1 MKYYLGIDICGTH
14 IKGGIV
20 NPLTND
26 IHQNMISHEELKA
39 TDSTLSVTTKIR
51 KVIAEI
57 QNRIPL
63 SKLGGIGI
71 AMPGPC
77 DYAKGIVAI
86 YGVPKFQSLFGLN
99 LKEEIKKVSSLN
111 TVFIND
117 ASAYALGEYYAGA
130 AKDTSRSIIV
140 TIGTGLGS
148 TFLENDTVLNEL
160 TEGIP
165 EHGYLYNIPYRD
177 GMADDYFSTRW
188 FVNTWNMLF
197 PDKKVTGVKEI
208 ALRASNGDNNAQS
221 LFENFASNFVEFIT
235 PFLLNF
241 KPEKLII
248 GGNIAKASDFFLD
261 NIQSQ
266 LEKLNLITKIDIC
279 RLWDM
284 SPLIGSAIYT
294 SNILKNM
301 ENTKEKR
308 HTEQFIA
315 PINSTVTPSG
325 EYDIYPAFPLGK
337 GKIGKGINQLADW
350 IEKHSQIKIDG
361 YIGVFWDELIIKLGE
376 ELRKRGK
383 NVRFFHTSVAMKD
396 PQTIEKMIAPYLG
409 GDNPLFGTITDKHLV
424 NWFDE
429 NKLNSIQ
436 PDPEADL
443 NIFIGT
449 GAALSQWKA
458 PLIYI
463 DIPKNE
469 IQFRMRAGAINNLG
483 LDYRKDNQ
491 QAYKQLYFV
500 DWIVLNKHKKQ
511 CLPLIDLLIDGQRE
525 WDELLMI
532 AGNDLREGLH
542 KMSRNFFRVR
552 PWFEPGAWGGQWMK
566 NHIQGL
572 NKEVNNLAW
581 SFELMVLE
589 NGLMLESDGYR
600 LEVSF
605 DFLMYSDYQN
615 ILGECSETFKYDFP
629 IRFDFLDTFD
639 GDNLSIQCHPRPRYI
654 QEHFN
659 MPFTQDETYY
669 ILDCKNSPCVYLGF
683 QDNIVPEEFQYT
695 LERSQ
700 QKATKVEI
708 ERFVQKHQAK
718 KHDFFLIPNGT
729 IHASGKDCVVL
740 EISSAPYIFTFKM
753 YDWIRMGLDGKPRP
767 LNIQHGMNNLY
778 FERKGEKVIQELICH
793 PYIMEEN
800 QECTIEHLPTH
811 KEHFY
816 DVYRYTFKDRIQ
828 MNTENKCHVF
838 MIVEGDSVCIE
849 TEDGMKQRFNYA
861 ETFVIPAAARSY
873 TIINENPDKR
883 IMLVKAFVKK
893 EVTLK

>member
-1 MKYYLGIDICGTH
+1 M
-14 IKGGIV
+14 
-20 NPLTND
+20 
-26 IHQNMISHEELKA
+26 
-39 TDSTLSVTTKIR
+39 
-51 KVIAEI
+51 VI
-57 QNRIPL
+57 
-63 SKLGGIGI
+63 
-71 AMPGPC
+71 
-77 DYAKGIVAI
+77 
-86 YGVPKFQSLFGLN
+86 
-99 LKEEIKKVSSLN
+99 
-111 TVFIND
+111 
-117 ASAYALGEYYAGA
+117 
-130 AKDTSRSIIV
+130 
-140 TIGTGLGS
+140 
-148 TFLENDTVLNEL
+148 LE
-160 TEGIP
+160 
-165 EHGYLYNIPYRD
+165 
-177 GMADDYFSTRW
+177 S
-188 FVNTWNMLF
+188 
-197 PDKKVTGVKEI
+197 
-208 ALRASNGDNNAQS
+208 
-221 LFENFASNFVEFIT
+221 
-235 PFLLNF
+235 
-241 KPEKLII
+241 
-248 GGNIAKASDFFLD
+248 
-261 NIQSQ
+261 
-266 LEKLNLITKIDIC
+266 
-279 RLWDM
+279 
-284 SPLIGSAIYT
+284 
-294 SNILKNM
+294 
-301 ENTKEKR
+301 
-308 HTEQFIA
+308 
-315 PINSTVTPSG
+315 
-325 EYDIYPAFPLGK
+325 
-337 GKIGKGINQLADW
+337 
-350 IEKHSQIKIDG
+350 
-361 YIGVFWDELIIKLGE
+361 FWDELIIKLGE

-383 NVRFFHTSVAMKD
+383 NVRFFHSSVAMKD

-532 AGNDLREGLH
+532 SGNDLREGLH

-793 PYIMEEN
+793 PYIMKEN

-828 MNTENKCHVF
+828 MNTENTCHVC

>member
-1 MKYYLGIDICGTH
+1 M
-14 IKGGIV
+14 
-20 NPLTND
+20 
-26 IHQNMISHEELKA
+26 
-39 TDSTLSVTTKIR
+39 
-51 KVIAEI
+51 
-57 QNRIPL
+57 
-63 SKLGGIGI
+63 
-71 AMPGPC
+71 
-77 DYAKGIVAI
+77 
-86 YGVPKFQSLFGLN
+86 
-99 LKEEIKKVSSLN
+99 
-111 TVFIND
+111 
-117 ASAYALGEYYAGA
+117 
-130 AKDTSRSIIV
+130 
-140 TIGTGLGS
+140 
-148 TFLENDTVLNEL
+148 
-160 TEGIP
+160 
-165 EHGYLYNIPYRD
+165 
-177 GMADDYFSTRW
+177 
-188 FVNTWNMLF
+188 
-197 PDKKVTGVKEI
+197 
-208 ALRASNGDNNAQS
+208 
-221 LFENFASNFVEFIT
+221 
-235 PFLLNF
+235 
-241 KPEKLII
+241 
-248 GGNIAKASDFFLD
+248 
-261 NIQSQ
+261 
-266 LEKLNLITKIDIC
+266 
-279 RLWDM
+279 
-284 SPLIGSAIYT
+284 
-294 SNILKNM
+294 
-301 ENTKEKR
+301 
-308 HTEQFIA
+308 
-315 PINSTVTPSG
+315 
-325 EYDIYPAFPLGK
+325 GK

-695 LERSQ
+695 LEQSQ
-700 QKATKVEI
+700 QNATKVEI

-883 IMLVKAFVKK
+883 IMLVKAFVK
-893 EVTLK
+893 EEITLK

>member
-1 MKYYLGIDICGTH
+1 M
-14 IKGGIV
+14 
-20 NPLTND
+20 
-26 IHQNMISHEELKA
+26 
-39 TDSTLSVTTKIR
+39 
-51 KVIAEI
+51 
-57 QNRIPL
+57 
-63 SKLGGIGI
+63 
-71 AMPGPC
+71 
-77 DYAKGIVAI
+77 
-86 YGVPKFQSLFGLN
+86 
-99 LKEEIKKVSSLN
+99 
-111 TVFIND
+111 
-117 ASAYALGEYYAGA
+117 
-130 AKDTSRSIIV
+130 
-140 TIGTGLGS
+140 
-148 TFLENDTVLNEL
+148 
-160 TEGIP
+160 
-165 EHGYLYNIPYRD
+165 
-177 GMADDYFSTRW
+177 
-188 FVNTWNMLF
+188 
-197 PDKKVTGVKEI
+197 
-208 ALRASNGDNNAQS
+208 
-221 LFENFASNFVEFIT
+221 
-235 PFLLNF
+235 
-241 KPEKLII
+241 
-248 GGNIAKASDFFLD
+248 
-261 NIQSQ
+261 
-266 LEKLNLITKIDIC
+266 
-279 RLWDM
+279 
-284 SPLIGSAIYT
+284 
-294 SNILKNM
+294 
-301 ENTKEKR
+301 
-308 HTEQFIA
+308 
-315 PINSTVTPSG
+315 
-325 EYDIYPAFPLGK
+325 GK

-383 NVRFFHTSVAMKD
+383 NVRFFHSSVAMKD

-532 AGNDLREGLH
+532 SGNDLREGLH

-729 IHASGKDCVVL
+729 IHASGKGCVVL

-793 PYIMEEN
+793 PYIMKEN

-828 MNTENKCHVF
+828 MNTENTCHVC

>member
-1 MKYYLGIDICGTH
+1 M
-14 IKGGIV
+14 
-20 NPLTND
+20 
-26 IHQNMISHEELKA
+26 
-39 TDSTLSVTTKIR
+39 
-51 KVIAEI
+51 
-57 QNRIPL
+57 
-63 SKLGGIGI
+63 
-71 AMPGPC
+71 
-77 DYAKGIVAI
+77 
-86 YGVPKFQSLFGLN
+86 
-99 LKEEIKKVSSLN
+99 
-111 TVFIND
+111 
-117 ASAYALGEYYAGA
+117 
-130 AKDTSRSIIV
+130 
-140 TIGTGLGS
+140 
-148 TFLENDTVLNEL
+148 
-160 TEGIP
+160 
-165 EHGYLYNIPYRD
+165 
-177 GMADDYFSTRW
+177 
-188 FVNTWNMLF
+188 
-197 PDKKVTGVKEI
+197 
-208 ALRASNGDNNAQS
+208 
-221 LFENFASNFVEFIT
+221 
-235 PFLLNF
+235 
-241 KPEKLII
+241 
-248 GGNIAKASDFFLD
+248 
-261 NIQSQ
+261 
-266 LEKLNLITKIDIC
+266 
-279 RLWDM
+279 
-284 SPLIGSAIYT
+284 
-294 SNILKNM
+294 
-301 ENTKEKR
+301 
-308 HTEQFIA
+308 
-315 PINSTVTPSG
+315 
-325 EYDIYPAFPLGK
+325 
-337 GKIGKGINQLADW
+337 
-350 IEKHSQIKIDG
+350 
-361 YIGVFWDELIIKLGE
+361 
-376 ELRKRGK
+376 
-383 NVRFFHTSVAMKD
+383 
-396 PQTIEKMIAPYLG
+396 
-409 GDNPLFGTITDKHLV
+409 V

-532 AGNDLREGLH
+532 SGNDLREGLH

-659 MPFTQDETYY
+659 MLFTQDETYY

-793 PYIMEEN
+793 PYIMKEN

-828 MNTENKCHVF
+828 MNTENTCHVC

>member
-1 MKYYLGIDICGTH
+1 MY
-14 IKGGIV
+14 
-20 NPLTND
+20 
-26 IHQNMISHEELKA
+26 
-39 TDSTLSVTTKIR
+39 
-51 KVIAEI
+51 
-57 QNRIPL
+57 
-63 SKLGGIGI
+63 
-71 AMPGPC
+71 
-77 DYAKGIVAI
+77 
-86 YGVPKFQSLFGLN
+86 
-99 LKEEIKKVSSLN
+99 
-111 TVFIND
+111 
-117 ASAYALGEYYAGA
+117 
-130 AKDTSRSIIV
+130 
-140 TIGTGLGS
+140 
-148 TFLENDTVLNEL
+148 
-160 TEGIP
+160 
-165 EHGYLYNIPYRD
+165 
-177 GMADDYFSTRW
+177 
-188 FVNTWNMLF
+188 
-197 PDKKVTGVKEI
+197 
-208 ALRASNGDNNAQS
+208 
-221 LFENFASNFVEFIT
+221 
-235 PFLLNF
+235 
-241 KPEKLII
+241 
-248 GGNIAKASDFFLD
+248 
-261 NIQSQ
+261 
-266 LEKLNLITKIDIC
+266 
-279 RLWDM
+279 
-284 SPLIGSAIYT
+284 
-294 SNILKNM
+294 
-301 ENTKEKR
+301 KR
-308 HTEQFIA
+308 Q
-315 PINSTVTPSG
+315 
-325 EYDIYPAFPLGK
+325 
-337 GKIGKGINQLADW
+337 
-350 IEKHSQIKIDG
+350 
-361 YIGVFWDELIIKLGE
+361 
-376 ELRKRGK
+376 
-383 NVRFFHTSVAMKD
+383 
-396 PQTIEKMIAPYLG
+396 
-409 GDNPLFGTITDKHLV
+409 
-424 NWFDE
+424 
-429 NKLNSIQ
+429 
-436 PDPEADL
+436 
-443 NIFIGT
+443 FIGT

-469 IQFRMRAGAINNLG
+469 IQFRMRAGASNNLG
-483 LDYRKDNQ
+483 LYYRKDNQ

-532 AGNDLREGLH
+532 SGNDLREGLH

-793 PYIMEEN
+793 PYILSL
-800 QECTIEHLPTH
+800 IH
-811 KEHFY
+811 
-816 DVYRYTFKDRIQ
+816 I
-828 MNTENKCHVF
+828 
-838 MIVEGDSVCIE
+838 
-849 TEDGMKQRFNYA
+849 
-861 ETFVIPAAARSY
+861 
-873 TIINENPDKR
+873 
-883 IMLVKAFVKK
+883 
-893 EVTLK
+893 

>member
-1 MKYYLGIDICGTH
+1 M
-14 IKGGIV
+14 
-20 NPLTND
+20 
-26 IHQNMISHEELKA
+26 
-39 TDSTLSVTTKIR
+39 
-51 KVIAEI
+51 
-57 QNRIPL
+57 
-63 SKLGGIGI
+63 
-71 AMPGPC
+71 
-77 DYAKGIVAI
+77 
-86 YGVPKFQSLFGLN
+86 
-99 LKEEIKKVSSLN
+99 
-111 TVFIND
+111 
-117 ASAYALGEYYAGA
+117 
-130 AKDTSRSIIV
+130 
-140 TIGTGLGS
+140 
-148 TFLENDTVLNEL
+148 
-160 TEGIP
+160 
-165 EHGYLYNIPYRD
+165 
-177 GMADDYFSTRW
+177 
-188 FVNTWNMLF
+188 
-197 PDKKVTGVKEI
+197 
-208 ALRASNGDNNAQS
+208 
-221 LFENFASNFVEFIT
+221 
-235 PFLLNF
+235 
-241 KPEKLII
+241 
-248 GGNIAKASDFFLD
+248 
-261 NIQSQ
+261 
-266 LEKLNLITKIDIC
+266 
-279 RLWDM
+279 
-284 SPLIGSAIYT
+284 
-294 SNILKNM
+294 
-301 ENTKEKR
+301 
-308 HTEQFIA
+308 
-315 PINSTVTPSG
+315 
-325 EYDIYPAFPLGK
+325 GK

-383 NVRFFHTSVAMKD
+383 NVRFFHSSVAMKD

-532 AGNDLREGLH
+532 SGNDLREGLH

-793 PYIMEEN
+793 PYIMKEN

-828 MNTENKCHVF
+828 MNTENTCHVC

>member
-1 MKYYLGIDICGTH
+1 
-14 IKGGIV
+14 
-20 NPLTND
+20 
-26 IHQNMISHEELKA
+26 
-39 TDSTLSVTTKIR
+39 
-51 KVIAEI
+51 
-57 QNRIPL
+57 
-63 SKLGGIGI
+63 
-71 AMPGPC
+71 
-77 DYAKGIVAI
+77 
-86 YGVPKFQSLFGLN
+86 
-99 LKEEIKKVSSLN
+99 
-111 TVFIND
+111 
-117 ASAYALGEYYAGA
+117 
-130 AKDTSRSIIV
+130 
-140 TIGTGLGS
+140 
-148 TFLENDTVLNEL
+148 
-160 TEGIP
+160 
-165 EHGYLYNIPYRD
+165 
-177 GMADDYFSTRW
+177 
-188 FVNTWNMLF
+188 MLF

-261 NIQSQ
+261 NIQFQ
-266 LEKLNLITKIDIC
+266 LKKLNLITKIDIC
-279 RLWDM
+279 KLWDM

-294 SNILKNM
+294 SNILENM

-308 HTEQFIA
+308 HTQQFIA
-315 PINSTVTPSG
+315 PTNSTATPSG
-325 EYDIYPAFPLGK
+325 EYDIYPAFPLGN

-383 NVRFFHTSVAMKD
+383 NVRFFHSSVAMKD

-532 AGNDLREGLH
+532 SGNDLREGLH

-793 PYIMEEN
+793 PYIMKEN

>member
-1 MKYYLGIDICGTH
+1 M
-14 IKGGIV
+14 
-20 NPLTND
+20 
-26 IHQNMISHEELKA
+26 
-39 TDSTLSVTTKIR
+39 
-51 KVIAEI
+51 
-57 QNRIPL
+57 
-63 SKLGGIGI
+63 
-71 AMPGPC
+71 
-77 DYAKGIVAI
+77 
-86 YGVPKFQSLFGLN
+86 
-99 LKEEIKKVSSLN
+99 
-111 TVFIND
+111 
-117 ASAYALGEYYAGA
+117 
-130 AKDTSRSIIV
+130 
-140 TIGTGLGS
+140 
-148 TFLENDTVLNEL
+148 
-160 TEGIP
+160 
-165 EHGYLYNIPYRD
+165 
-177 GMADDYFSTRW
+177 
-188 FVNTWNMLF
+188 
-197 PDKKVTGVKEI
+197 
-208 ALRASNGDNNAQS
+208 
-221 LFENFASNFVEFIT
+221 
-235 PFLLNF
+235 
-241 KPEKLII
+241 
-248 GGNIAKASDFFLD
+248 
-261 NIQSQ
+261 
-266 LEKLNLITKIDIC
+266 
-279 RLWDM
+279 
-284 SPLIGSAIYT
+284 
-294 SNILKNM
+294 
-301 ENTKEKR
+301 
-308 HTEQFIA
+308 
-315 PINSTVTPSG
+315 
-325 EYDIYPAFPLGK
+325 
-337 GKIGKGINQLADW
+337 
-350 IEKHSQIKIDG
+350 IDG

-383 NVRFFHTSVAMKD
+383 NVRFFHSSVAMKD

-532 AGNDLREGLH
+532 SGNDLREGLH

-793 PYIMEEN
+793 PYIMKEN

-828 MNTENKCHVF
+828 MNTENTCHVC

>member
-1 MKYYLGIDICGTH
+1 
-14 IKGGIV
+14 
-20 NPLTND
+20 
-26 IHQNMISHEELKA
+26 
-39 TDSTLSVTTKIR
+39 
-51 KVIAEI
+51 
-57 QNRIPL
+57 
-63 SKLGGIGI
+63 
-71 AMPGPC
+71 
-77 DYAKGIVAI
+77 
-86 YGVPKFQSLFGLN
+86 
-99 LKEEIKKVSSLN
+99 
-111 TVFIND
+111 
-117 ASAYALGEYYAGA
+117 
-130 AKDTSRSIIV
+130 
-140 TIGTGLGS
+140 
-148 TFLENDTVLNEL
+148 
-160 TEGIP
+160 
-165 EHGYLYNIPYRD
+165 
-177 GMADDYFSTRW
+177 
-188 FVNTWNMLF
+188 MLF

-261 NIQSQ
+261 NIQFQ
-266 LEKLNLITKIDIC
+266 LKKLNLITKIDIC
-279 RLWDM
+279 KLWDM

-294 SNILKNM
+294 SNILENM

-308 HTEQFIA
+308 HTQQFIA
-315 PINSTVTPSG
+315 PTNSTATPSG

-383 NVRFFHTSVAMKD
+383 NVRFFHSSVAMKD

-532 AGNDLREGLH
+532 SGNDLREGLH

-566 NHIQGL
+566 I
-572 NKEVNNLAW
+572 
-581 SFELMVLE
+581 
-589 NGLMLESDGYR
+589 
-600 LEVSF
+600 
-605 DFLMYSDYQN
+605 
-615 ILGECSETFKYDFP
+615 I
-629 IRFDFLDTFD
+629 
-639 GDNLSIQCHPRPRYI
+639 
-654 QEHFN
+654 
-659 MPFTQDETYY
+659 
-669 ILDCKNSPCVYLGF
+669 
-683 QDNIVPEEFQYT
+683 
-695 LERSQ
+695 
-700 QKATKVEI
+700 
-708 ERFVQKHQAK
+708 
-718 KHDFFLIPNGT
+718 
-729 IHASGKDCVVL
+729 
-740 EISSAPYIFTFKM
+740 
-753 YDWIRMGLDGKPRP
+753 
-767 LNIQHGMNNLY
+767 
-778 FERKGEKVIQELICH
+778 
-793 PYIMEEN
+793 
-800 QECTIEHLPTH
+800 
-811 KEHFY
+811 
-816 DVYRYTFKDRIQ
+816 FKD
-828 MNTENKCHVF
+828 
-838 MIVEGDSVCIE
+838 
-849 TEDGMKQRFNYA
+849 
-861 ETFVIPAAARSY
+861 
-873 TIINENPDKR
+873 
-883 IMLVKAFVKK
+883 
-893 EVTLK
+893 

>member
-1 MKYYLGIDICGTH
+1 
-14 IKGGIV
+14 
-20 NPLTND
+20 
-26 IHQNMISHEELKA
+26 MIYTRHFHWEKA
-39 TDSTLSVTTKIR
+39 
-51 KVIAEI
+51 
-57 QNRIPL
+57 
-63 SKLGGIGI
+63 KLG
-71 AMPGPC
+71 
-77 DYAKGIVAI
+77 K
-86 YGVPKFQSLFGLN
+86 
-99 LKEEIKKVSSLN
+99 
-111 TVFIND
+111 
-117 ASAYALGEYYAGA
+117 
-130 AKDTSRSIIV
+130 
-140 TIGTGLGS
+140 
-148 TFLENDTVLNEL
+148 
-160 TEGIP
+160 
-165 EHGYLYNIPYRD
+165 
-177 GMADDYFSTRW
+177 
-188 FVNTWNMLF
+188 
-197 PDKKVTGVKEI
+197 
-208 ALRASNGDNNAQS
+208 
-221 LFENFASNFVEFIT
+221 
-235 PFLLNF
+235 
-241 KPEKLII
+241 
-248 GGNIAKASDFFLD
+248 
-261 NIQSQ
+261 
-266 LEKLNLITKIDIC
+266 
-279 RLWDM
+279 
-284 SPLIGSAIYT
+284 
-294 SNILKNM
+294 
-301 ENTKEKR
+301 
-308 HTEQFIA
+308 
-315 PINSTVTPSG
+315 
-325 EYDIYPAFPLGK
+325 
-337 GKIGKGINQLADW
+337 ADW

-383 NVRFFHTSVAMKD
+383 NVRFFHSSVAMKD

-532 AGNDLREGLH
+532 SGNDLREGLH

-659 MPFTQDETYY
+659 MLFTQDETYY

-793 PYIMEEN
+793 PYIMKEN

-828 MNTENKCHVF
+828 MNTENTCHVC

>member
-1 MKYYLGIDICGTH
+1 M
-14 IKGGIV
+14 
-20 NPLTND
+20 
-26 IHQNMISHEELKA
+26 
-39 TDSTLSVTTKIR
+39 
-51 KVIAEI
+51 
-57 QNRIPL
+57 
-63 SKLGGIGI
+63 
-71 AMPGPC
+71 
-77 DYAKGIVAI
+77 
-86 YGVPKFQSLFGLN
+86 
-99 LKEEIKKVSSLN
+99 
-111 TVFIND
+111 
-117 ASAYALGEYYAGA
+117 
-130 AKDTSRSIIV
+130 
-140 TIGTGLGS
+140 
-148 TFLENDTVLNEL
+148 
-160 TEGIP
+160 
-165 EHGYLYNIPYRD
+165 
-177 GMADDYFSTRW
+177 
-188 FVNTWNMLF
+188 
-197 PDKKVTGVKEI
+197 
-208 ALRASNGDNNAQS
+208 
-221 LFENFASNFVEFIT
+221 
-235 PFLLNF
+235 
-241 KPEKLII
+241 
-248 GGNIAKASDFFLD
+248 
-261 NIQSQ
+261 
-266 LEKLNLITKIDIC
+266 
-279 RLWDM
+279 
-284 SPLIGSAIYT
+284 
-294 SNILKNM
+294 
-301 ENTKEKR
+301 
-308 HTEQFIA
+308 
-315 PINSTVTPSG
+315 
-325 EYDIYPAFPLGK
+325 GK

-383 NVRFFHTSVAMKD
+383 NVRFFHSRVAMKD

-532 AGNDLREGLH
+532 SGNDLREGLH

-793 PYIMEEN
+793 PYIMKEN

-828 MNTENKCHVF
+828 MNTENTCHVC

>member
-1 MKYYLGIDICGTH
+1 M
-14 IKGGIV
+14 
-20 NPLTND
+20 
-26 IHQNMISHEELKA
+26 
-39 TDSTLSVTTKIR
+39 
-51 KVIAEI
+51 
-57 QNRIPL
+57 
-63 SKLGGIGI
+63 
-71 AMPGPC
+71 
-77 DYAKGIVAI
+77 
-86 YGVPKFQSLFGLN
+86 
-99 LKEEIKKVSSLN
+99 
-111 TVFIND
+111 
-117 ASAYALGEYYAGA
+117 
-130 AKDTSRSIIV
+130 
-140 TIGTGLGS
+140 
-148 TFLENDTVLNEL
+148 
-160 TEGIP
+160 
-165 EHGYLYNIPYRD
+165 
-177 GMADDYFSTRW
+177 
-188 FVNTWNMLF
+188 
-197 PDKKVTGVKEI
+197 
-208 ALRASNGDNNAQS
+208 
-221 LFENFASNFVEFIT
+221 
-235 PFLLNF
+235 
-241 KPEKLII
+241 
-248 GGNIAKASDFFLD
+248 
-261 NIQSQ
+261 
-266 LEKLNLITKIDIC
+266 
-279 RLWDM
+279 
-284 SPLIGSAIYT
+284 
-294 SNILKNM
+294 
-301 ENTKEKR
+301 
-308 HTEQFIA
+308 
-315 PINSTVTPSG
+315 
-325 EYDIYPAFPLGK
+325 GK

-383 NVRFFHTSVAMKD
+383 NVRFFHSSVAMKD

-532 AGNDLREGLH
+532 SGNDLREGLH

-605 DFLMYSDYQN
+605 DFLIYSDYQN

-793 PYIMEEN
+793 PYIMKEN

-828 MNTENKCHVF
+828 MNTENTCHVC

>member
-1 MKYYLGIDICGTH
+1 M
-14 IKGGIV
+14 
-20 NPLTND
+20 
-26 IHQNMISHEELKA
+26 
-39 TDSTLSVTTKIR
+39 
-51 KVIAEI
+51 
-57 QNRIPL
+57 
-63 SKLGGIGI
+63 
-71 AMPGPC
+71 
-77 DYAKGIVAI
+77 
-86 YGVPKFQSLFGLN
+86 
-99 LKEEIKKVSSLN
+99 
-111 TVFIND
+111 
-117 ASAYALGEYYAGA
+117 
-130 AKDTSRSIIV
+130 
-140 TIGTGLGS
+140 
-148 TFLENDTVLNEL
+148 
-160 TEGIP
+160 
-165 EHGYLYNIPYRD
+165 
-177 GMADDYFSTRW
+177 
-188 FVNTWNMLF
+188 
-197 PDKKVTGVKEI
+197 
-208 ALRASNGDNNAQS
+208 
-221 LFENFASNFVEFIT
+221 
-235 PFLLNF
+235 
-241 KPEKLII
+241 
-248 GGNIAKASDFFLD
+248 
-261 NIQSQ
+261 
-266 LEKLNLITKIDIC
+266 
-279 RLWDM
+279 
-284 SPLIGSAIYT
+284 
-294 SNILKNM
+294 
-301 ENTKEKR
+301 
-308 HTEQFIA
+308 
-315 PINSTVTPSG
+315 
-325 EYDIYPAFPLGK
+325 GK

-383 NVRFFHTSVAMKD
+383 NVRFFHSSVAMKD

-532 AGNDLREGLH
+532 SGNDLREGLH

-659 MPFTQDETYY
+659 MLFTQDETYY

-793 PYIMEEN
+793 PYIMKEN

-828 MNTENKCHVF
+828 MNTENTCHVC